1 MIAGMRAQSVM
12 HQEFVAR
19 IEEAEELAARCT
31 TEKDRVGWLKVAD
44 NYRKQLDR
52 LDPVAERA
60 EDAKPAPSRC
70 PSQSSRSRWRSRPT
84 PNCWIKR

>member
-1 MIAGMRAQSVM
+1 MIVGMRAQSVM

-31 TEKDRVGWLKVAD
+31 NEKDRGGWLKVAD

-52 LDPVAERA
+52 LEPMNKPLAEQA
-60 EDAKPAPSRC
+60 EEAEPAPSR
-70 PSQSSRSRWRSRPT
+70 SLHAA
-84 PNCWIKR
+84 